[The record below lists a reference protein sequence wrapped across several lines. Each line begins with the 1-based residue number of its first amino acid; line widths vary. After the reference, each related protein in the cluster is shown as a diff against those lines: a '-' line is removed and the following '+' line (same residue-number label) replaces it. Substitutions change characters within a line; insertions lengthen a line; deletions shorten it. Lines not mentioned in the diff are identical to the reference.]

1 MMTGRAFGLIAAVTM
16 PLASWAG
23 SADAA
28 GSFMPTGNST
38 SQPIGHYEFCKKLP
52 IECKERTPVEAPIEL
67 TRQLWAEI
75 IAVNNGVNTRIQ
87 PRTDLENYGVEEYW
101 AYPDNGYGDC
111 EDYALEKRRELMQ
124 KGVPAGDVL
133 MTVVRQP
140 NGDGHAVLTVHTSLG
155 DYVLDNLEPRVLVWT
170 DTKYQYLKRQSET
183 DSGEWVSIR
192 DGRAATV
199 AVGSVQ

>member
-1 MMTGRAFGLIAAVTM
+1 MTTGRVIGLLAAMAM
-16 PLASWAG
+16 PLAIWAG
-23 SADAA
+23 SANAA
-28 GSFMPTGNST
+28 QPFMPTGNLT
-38 SQPIGHYEFCKKLP
+38 SQPIGHYELCRQLP
-52 IECKERTPVEAPIEL
+52 VECNERTPKEAPIEL
-67 TRQLWAEI
+67 TRQLWAEMI
-75 IAVNNGVNTRIQ
+75 SINNDVNTHVL
-87 PRTDLENYGVEEYW
+87 PKTDMEMWGKEEVW
-101 AYPDNGYGDC
+101 SYPGRYGDC

-124 KGVPAGDVL
+124 KGVPAGDLL

-155 DYVLDNLEPRVLVWT
+155 DYILDNLEPRVLVWT

-192 DGRAATV
+192 DDRMPTV